1 MKIGI
6 DARLYGT
13 KHRGIGRYVKKLVD
27 GLSEIDEQNDYV
39 IFLTEDNFD
48 DFKTTRPNFRKKLLA
63 ARWYS
68 LKEQWL
74 APLVVARQKLDLM
87 HWPHF
92 NVPYFYQGRFL
103 VTIHDL
109 IINHFPDSRATTL
122 PPWQYRLKLKGFKAV
137 IKKAVLK
144 AEKIIVPSEFVK
156 QDILNNY
163 PVPQE
168 KISVVYEGYFL
179 EQGQD
184 TLESS
189 RFNVTK
195 PYLLYVGAAY
205 PHKNLNGLVRAFQK
219 LNREKKYQL
228 LLVGRDD
235 YFYQRLKE
243 TVKNDPDIIF
253 TGFVSDSELA
263 GLYQRACLY
272 VFPSLYEGFGLPALE
287 AQAHGL
293 AVVAAKNSSLPELL
307 RESAI
312 YFEPE
317 KKDDLRQK
325 IRLVL
330 ENQDLRKKLKAAGL
344 ENVKRFSWEK
354 MVKET
359 RAAYLS

>member
-13 KHRGIGRYVKKLVD
+13 KHRGLGRYVKKLVD
-27 GLSEIDEQNDYV
+27 GLADLADGHDYV
-39 IFLTEDNFD
+39 IFLTRDNFD
-48 DFKTTRPNFRKKLLA
+48 DFKTQNPRFKKVLLQ

-68 LKEQWL
+68 FKEQF
-74 APLVVARQKLDLM
+74 LVPWVVKRAKVDLM

-92 NVPYFYQGRFL
+92 NVPYFYRGRFL
-103 VTIHDL
+103 VTVHDL
-109 IINHFPDSRATTL
+109 IINHFPSSRATTL
-122 PPWQYRLKLKGFKAV
+122 PPWQYRFKLWGFKAI

-144 AEKIIVPSEFVK
+144 AEKIMVPSEFVK
-156 QDILNNY
+156 QDILNHY
-163 PVPQE
+163 AVGAE

-179 EQGQD
+179 EQGQS
-184 TLESS
+184 TVAGR
-189 RFNVTK
+189 RFNITK
-195 PYLLYVGAAY
+195 PYLLYIGAAY
-205 PHKNLNGLVRAFQK
+205 PHKNLERLLRVFKK
-219 LNREKKYQL
+219 LNQNKQYQL
-228 LLVGRDD
+228 VLVGRDD

-243 TVKNDPDIIF
+243 IAKPDPDIIF

-263 GLYQRACLY
+263 ALYQQALLY

-293 AVVAAKNSSLPELL
+293 PVVAAKSSSLPEVLK
-307 RESAI
+307 ESAI

-317 KKDDLRQK
+317 KEGDLLQK

-330 ENQDLRKKLKAAGL
+330 EDKDLRQKLKASGL
-344 ENVKRFSWEK
+344 ENIKRFSWEK